1 MVFFLLLRCFFK
13 HFLEEFLQIGEDG
26 AASGVKRTGDADG
39 AAAKVEEVVQD
50 QGCAYIAPRVF
61 TSSILGVGELKIP

>member
-1 MVFFLLLRCFFK
+1 MFFFK

-39 AAAKVEEVVQD
+39 ATAKVEEEVMQD
-50 QGCAYIAPRVF
+50 LGCAYIAPRVL
-61 TSSILGVGELKIP
+61 TCSILGVGELKIP